1 MTYREYKK
9 PLPLDPSGSQ
19 FYSSIYLLVSD
30 NSPRVNGKLRLR
42 PNSLALDM
50 CESRS
55 SSFSGYLAGS
65 NRSNVFLT
73 ASLRS
78 DPEVKAAYVAA
89 RDIAYAK
96 LRGKLYKGNASLG
109 VTFASWRQSSEMI
122 VNNSRVISSMAEDLS
137 AIASRQKLTRR
148 LADRHLEVVFGWQP
162 LLADIHAAA
171 KTVIQS
177 AAELHFVRASHVS
190 GYSTISRSEIPGWRS
205 ETDAYGGTVRV
216 TYASQVRIENPNRW
230 LLERAGLMNPAAVAW
245 DLVPWSFVV
254 NMFSNTGS
262 LVNSLTDFV
271 GLSFEGMSETSTY
284 TTARSTTYKE
294 TYPRYGGSSML
305 SQGRGKFRDL
315 VTSPSPP
322 RTLTL
327 RVPEANFGLA
337 ATAVALMAQQAV
349 PMVRLISTFRR

>member
-9 PLPLDPSGSQ
+9 PLPRNPDGSQ
-19 FYSSIYLLVSD
+19 HYSSIYLLTSG
-30 NSPRVNGKLRLR
+30 NSPRVNGKLRLQ
-42 PNSLALDM
+42 PNSLYLDM
-50 CESRS
+50 CESKGGAFNGS
-55 SSFSGYLAGS
+55 YAGS
-65 NRSNVFLT
+65 NMSNVFLT
-73 ASLRS
+73 NALRS
-78 DPEVKAAYVAA
+78 QPEIKAAYGAA

-122 VNNSRVISSMAEDLS
+122 VKNSQVISSMAEDLS
-137 AIASRQKLTRR
+137 SIASRQKLTRR
-148 LADRHLEVVFGWQP
+148 LANRHLEVVFGWQP

-171 KTVIQS
+171 MTVIQS
-177 AAELHFVRASHVS
+177 ADQLHFVRASHVK
-190 GYSTISRSEIPGWRS
+190 GYSRISRSERPGWRS

-216 TYASQVRIENPNRW
+216 TYASQVRIANPNRW

-245 DLVPWSFVV
+245 DLVPWSFLV

-284 TTARSTTYKE
+284 VTARESTLRS
-294 TYPRYGGSSML
+294 TYPSVGAYTMS
-305 SQGRGKFRDL
+305 SQGRGKFRNL
-315 VTSPSPP
+315 VASPAPP

-327 RVPEANFGLA
+327 RVPEMNLGLA
-337 ATAVALMAQQAV
+337 ATAVALMVQQAV
-349 PMVRLISTFRR
+349 PMVRLISTLRR